1 MPPVVEPDSP
11 RNASLERAMHID
23 PTTPDLEA
31 SATASTF
38 VPATDRP
45 AGARLPVALELFVSW
60 VVRDGK
66 GWVRRL

>member
-1 MPPVVEPDSP
+1 
-11 RNASLERAMHID
+11 MHID

-60 VVRDGK
+60 VVRDSE